1 LVLSAPSS
9 DSSASRKHCGQK
21 QAADKQQWNKYMPET
36 SCDHHTPAF
45 VFSVQAGVQPQ
56 DNAPEA
62 HISISAGISDQNN
75 THEKQSIRTVV

>member
-1 LVLSAPSS
+1 
-9 DSSASRKHCGQK
+9 
-21 QAADKQQWNKYMPET
+21 MPET